1 MNATRCIVFFILCLV
16 GLHLKA
22 QQDLVESWEFSAAA
36 AVYTAVALATDE
48 SIFFG
53 SDDNQLYALAPD
65 GTLKWTFP
73 TGDDLFGAP
82 VVVPGD
88 HDGSYTVVFGSL
100 DNFVYAVNES
110 GTELWRF
117 ETANA
122 VYATPVIHDN
132 LVIVPSIDGYCYAID
147 LQSGGFVWEYLVD
160 ELVISA
166 PVVDTNGWLYLADFN
181 NQVHCLNATTG
192 NLSWKTDLKLA
203 GPSIRPTTE
212 NRIMAGLTVR
222 EFGGV
227 LVASGD
233 GILYALDLSGSVE
246 WFFRATAEI
255 DSQPVIDD
263 LDTIYFGCRDGYLYA
278 LNNEGVFQWASAVGE
293 VFYSSGS
300 IGRDRTIYICGYHR
314 ESSITTLYKL
324 DQDGYDLDSVDFLAG
339 NDAPLL
345 ITPNG
350 YLYTAMLDGSVIQY
364 DILEPLMESRWPTF
378 RQSPDRRAVRE
389 TYRSPFHQWV
399 VQHFGTEALREL
411 ELIDDSDNDGIPL
424 EAEFALGLDPEAFD
438 PNPTQLVWTDT
449 HITFS
454 IEKRLSALDVTIAAQ
469 AAASLSGLSGSQE
482 LPTQGPIHSGYQK
495 LSRSLPVTE
504 SSKAGFGRFVYH
516 LF

>member
-1 MNATRCIVFFILCLV
+1 MNAIRCIVFLILLLV
-16 GLHLKA
+16 GLNLKA
-22 QQDLVESWEFSAAA
+22 QQGLIESWEFTATE
-36 AVYTAVALATDE
+36 AVYTAVALGTDE

-53 SDDNQLYALAPD
+53 SDDNQLYALKPD

-73 TGDDLFGAP
+73 TGDDLFGSP
-82 VVVPGD
+82 VVVPGA
-88 HDGSYTVVFGSL
+88 HDGNYTVVFGSL

-122 VYATPVIHDN
+122 VYSTPVIHDR

-147 LQSGGFVWEYLVD
+147 LQSGDFVWEYLVD
-160 ELVISA
+160 DLVISA
-166 PVVDTNGWLYLADFN
+166 PVVDTTGWLYLADLN
-181 NQVHCLNATTG
+181 NQVHCLHAATG
-192 NLSWKTDLKLA
+192 ILSWKTDLKLA
-203 GPSIRPTTE
+203 GPSIKPTTE
-212 NRIMAGLTVR
+212 NRVMAGLTAR

-255 DSQPVIDD
+255 DSQPLIDD

-324 DQDGYDLDSVDFLAG
+324 DQDGYDLDSIDFLAG

-378 RQSPDRRAVRE
+378 RQSPDRLAVRE
-389 TYRSPFHQWV
+389 AYQSPFHQWLAD
-399 VQHFGTEALREL
+399 HFGTDARLNL
-411 ELIDDSDNDGIPL
+411 NHIDDSDNDSIPL
-424 EAEFALGLDPEAFD
+424 LAEFALGLDPHAFD
-438 PNPTQLVWTDT
+438 PNPTQLEWSDT

-469 AAASLSGLSGSQE
+469 AAASLTELTGSQE
-482 LPTQGPIHSGYQK
+482 LPSLGSIHSGYQK
-495 LSRSLPVTE
+495 LCRSLPVTE
-504 SSKAGFGRFVYH
+504 DSKAGFGRFVYQ